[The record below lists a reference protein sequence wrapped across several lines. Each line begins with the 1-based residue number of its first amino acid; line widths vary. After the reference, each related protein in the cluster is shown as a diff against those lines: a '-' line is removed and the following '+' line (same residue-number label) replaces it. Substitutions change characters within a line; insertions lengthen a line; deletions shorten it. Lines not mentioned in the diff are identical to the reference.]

1 MDRKI
6 GKDQQRST
14 FGEWIFTRR
23 HISWPQI
30 TLFLNFSSRAT
41 FYFRNG
47 VIWEHFWW
55 LPVHSFIAFSS
66 LQILGSACS
75 HRTCDHVVILFKRAE
90 WNQWP
95 MKRAKKIPPSKTSE
109 VDTNYDCRQ
118 GNKWG
123 HQLGCE
129 FQSSRYVNLC
139 LKGALINYLQPL
151 WCGWYTPAYLSDL
164 YSTGL
169 WSQGS
174 ICEAYI
180 YTWTW
185 KRIYCNRQSLYSLL
199 EQIDSFG
206 NLKRKA

>member
-1 MDRKI
+1 MDPKI
-6 GKDQQRST
+6 SKDQQRST
-14 FGEWIFTRR
+14 FGEWISTRR

-41 FYFRNG
+41 FYLRNG

-95 MKRAKKIPPSKTSE
+95 MKRAKKIPPQKTYE

-118 GNKWG
+118 GNKWD

-129 FQSSRYVNLC
+129 
-139 LKGALINYLQPL
+139 
-151 WCGWYTPAYLSDL
+151 
-164 YSTGL
+164 
-169 WSQGS
+169 
-174 ICEAYI
+174 
-180 YTWTW
+180 
-185 KRIYCNRQSLYSLL
+185 LL
-199 EQIDSFG
+199 ERRTNKLPPTAVMRLIYPCLSIWSILNG
-206 NLKRKA
+206 PVEPG

>member
-1 MDRKI
+1 MWSFFSNA
-6 GKDQQRST
+6 RS
-14 FGEWIFTRR
+14 EI
-23 HISWPQI
+23 
-30 TLFLNFSSRAT
+30 
-41 FYFRNG
+41 NG
-47 VIWEHFWW
+47 LWSG
-55 LPVHSFIAFSS
+55 PKKSP
-66 LQILGSACS
+66 LQ
-75 HRTCDHVVILFKRAE
+75 
-90 WNQWP
+90 
-95 MKRAKKIPPSKTSE
+95 KTSE

-164 YSTGL
+164 YSPGL
-169 WSQGS
+169 WSRGS

-185 KRIYCNRQSLYSLL
+185 KPISCNRQSLYSLL
-199 EQIDSFG
+199 EQIDAFG
-206 NLKRKA
+206 NLKRAGVHLTGFTCANKIRDDEWTAYVNVKR

>member
-6 GKDQQRST
+6 SQDQQRST
-14 FGEWIFTRR
+14 FGEWIFTRC

-30 TLFLNFSSRAT
+30 TLFLNFSSMET
-41 FYFRNG
+41 FHFRNG
-47 VIWEHFWW
+47 VFWEHFWW
-55 LPVHSFIAFSS
+55 LRVHSFIAFSS

-75 HRTCDHVVILFKRAE
+75 HRTCDQTRGVKSLAHEAGQKNPPLKKRLRSILTMIVGRE
-90 WNQWP
+90 
-95 MKRAKKIPPSKTSE
+95 
-109 VDTNYDCRQ
+109 TN
-118 GNKWG
+118 GVHK
-123 HQLGCE
+123 LGCE
-129 FQSSRYVNLC
+129 FQSSRHVNLC